1 MYPPSMDEFSYC
13 DGHCLVSNF
22 LTAFNALHSAR
33 STNEYGIS
41 SILCRLRRARS
52 ASGLSLPHLEIL
64 VRFDI
69 RGPQRTITGEE
80 YPYIVDR

>member
-1 MYPPSMDEFSYC
+1 MYPPSIDNLNYC

-22 LTAFNALHSAR
+22 LTACNALHSAR

-52 ASGLSLPHLEIL
+52 ASGPSLPYSEIL
-64 VRFDI
+64 IGFDI

>member
-22 LTAFNALHSAR
+22 LTECNALHSAR

-41 SILCRLRRARS
+41 SILCLLRPAGS
-52 ASGLSLPHLEIL
+52 ASGLSLPYSVIL
-64 VRFDI
+64 IGFDI

>member
-1 MYPPSMDEFSYC
+1 MVEFSYC

-33 STNEYGIS
+33 STNEFGIS
-41 SILCRLRRARS
+41 SIFCRLRPAGS
-52 ASGLSLPHLEIL
+52 ASGLSLTDSDIL
-64 VRFDI
+64 IGFDI

-80 YPYIVDR
+80 CPYIADR

>member
-1 MYPPSMDEFSYC
+1 MYPPSMDEFNYC

-22 LTAFNALHSAR
+22 LTGFNALYSAR

-41 SILCRLRRARS
+41 SIFCRLRPARS
-52 ASGLSLPHLEIL
+52 ASGLFLPYSEIL
-64 VRFDI
+64 IGFDI

-80 YPYIVDR
+80 CPYIADR